1 VLPPEYKAGDMLYAV
16 MIILADHDG
25 DTATITGF
33 YEHPRRQL
41 PKLGDEIEAKN
52 TLTGRT
58 IRVRVTRA
66 DRYDAWPIVGN
77 EIRA

>member
-1 VLPPEYKAGDMLYAV
+1 VYKAGDMLYAV
-16 MIILADHDG
+16 MINLADADG
-25 DTATITGF
+25 APSTITGF
-33 YEHPRRQL
+33 YEQTGRRRL
-41 PKLGDEIEAKN
+41 PQVGDEIEAKN

-77 EIRA
+77 EIRD